1 MALTY
6 LEQQKQYAEFLDE
19 LDALFRKHNI
29 EHVYATDSTI
39 HLSRSAYDTWT
50 FGSWIIRNDGTRRY
64 TRPGI
69 SEYCLNTVDTD
80 SSNTETAPTESDTEV
95 LATVEPLVDE
105 PVTMPTTMSEPVI
118 ENSER
123 TTVQDNPQVNV
134 QVNPQ
139 DNVQDNKQEVILSE
153 SDIKPELERYI
164 SDLAERIYSTAKEM
178 GFPKIIP
185 GNYWSHPKVINA
197 VKQGGFNESA
207 YTIIASNGTYWN
219 EVIKR
224 IKAIEL
230 TDKPQKAEPVAKPE
244 VTKEPVTQ
252 TETYS
257 TDAKVGIWT
266 ISSPDHPESV
276 FLDSEKGRSTICNKA
291 YGWFLIYTHMHPE
304 LKNAPTR
311 ANISETFTENFNKR
325 QSFRYKWYEFVVD
338 VSYSTPIESENTD
351 NA

>member
-6 LEQQKQYAEFLDE
+6 LEQQKQYAEFLNE
-19 LDALFRKHNI
+19 LDALLRKHNI

-39 HLSRSAYDTWT
+39 YLSRSAYDTWT

-80 SSNTETAPTESDTEV
+80 SSNTETASTESDTEV
-95 LATVEPLVDE
+95 SATVELLVDE
-105 PVTMPTTMSEPVI
+105 PMTASTTPEPVI

-123 TTVQDNPQVNV
+123 TTVP
-134 QVNPQ
+134 
-139 DNVQDNKQEVILSE
+139 DNKQEVVLSE

-164 SDLAERIYSTAKEM
+164 NDLAERIYNTAKDM

-230 TDKPQKAEPVAKPE
+230 TDKSQKTEPVVKQE
-244 VTKEPVTQ
+244 VKKEPVTQ

-257 TDAKVGIWT
+257 TDANVGIWT

-276 FLDSEKGRSTICNKA
+276 FLDSEKGRSTICSKA

-311 ANISETFTENFNKR
+311 ANISETFTKNFEKR

>member
-1 MALTY
+1 MSQDY
-6 LEQQKQYAEFLDE
+6 LEEQKQFHDFMCE
-19 LDALFRKHNI
+19 LDQLFVKYSI
-29 EHVYATDSTI
+29 DDVYVVNNAIQFQRGD
-39 HLSRSAYDTWT
+39 YDGWF
-50 FGSWIIRNDGTRRY
+50 FGSWLIKKDGVRRFS
-64 TRPGI
+64 RPGI
-69 SEYCLNTVDTD
+69 NEYRFDQITANTDITYADTLIK
-80 SSNTETAPTESDTEV
+80 SD
-95 LATVEPLVDE
+95 VEPTVAPEINKPLIYKPMTVH
-105 PVTMPTTMSEPVI
+105 TATIPTAHTTLSESVI
-118 ENSER
+118 ENRER
-123 TTVQDNPQVNV
+123 TTVQDNRSVNV
-134 QVNPQ
+134 Q
-139 DNVQDNKQEVILSE
+139 EVVLSE

-178 GFPKIIP
+178 GFPRIIP

-197 VKQGGFNESA
+197 VKQDGFNESA

-219 EVIKR
+219 EVIRK

-230 TDKPQKAEPVAKPE
+230 TDKPQKAEPIAKPDIK
-244 VTKEPVTQ
+244 KEPVTQ

-257 TDAKVGIWT
+257 TDAKFGIWT

-311 ANISETFTENFNKR
+311 ANISETFAENFNKQ

-338 VSYSTPIESENTD
+338 VSYSTPIESENN